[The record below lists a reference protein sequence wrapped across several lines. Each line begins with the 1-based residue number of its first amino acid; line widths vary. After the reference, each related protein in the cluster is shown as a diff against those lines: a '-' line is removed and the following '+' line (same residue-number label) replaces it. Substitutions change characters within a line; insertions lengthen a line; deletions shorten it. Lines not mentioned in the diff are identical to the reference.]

1 MALAQQDFAKLMSPL
16 KNALLGFFVALSPGT
31 LDAASA
37 KALNQAVE
45 ETVQNLAK
53 TESEKAKDQ
62 ALEEALQN
70 FGPDQA
76 TDTDPEP
83 HPSEPDIGPSD
94 QSNFNNDKKNA
105 TISPKEKIPEAYSP
119 KEIAT
124 KEAENQEDQKKQ
136 NPDAAYTP
144 EEIAAKEAENQED
157 QKKGSEEESR
167 ELSPEEI
174 EQKRLDEEQAKLPTE
189 KGAITQG
196 INGLINGSRI
206 KALKKQVKNLENKA
220 KMWELAIR
228 HQEKRISSLTRDK
241 SRTEKKI
248 KFKKTSITILKV
260 FTWTLGFIIFFFLV
274 PGAKIAQLKME
285 STLKTLQEHLE
296 SIIGK
301 VANTQK
307 NIADITKK
315 ITEIKQEIQKIV
327 MTIYEL
333 YNENSLVGLVSGAA
347 RRISSKK

>member
-45 ETVQNLAK
+45 ETVQNLAE

-119 KEIAT
+119 K
-124 KEAENQEDQKKQ
+124 
-136 NPDAAYTP
+136 
-144 EEIAAKEAENQED
+144 EIAAKEAENQED